1 VERARLVRSNGLS
14 RRVPAAALVLTAIA
28 LVGVAWYVLVEGWG
42 FLDAVYMVSISIT
55 TVGYSEVQPLDTS
68 GRIFTLLF
76 VPLGVGALLYV
87 VGLTVEELV
96 LGEVAQAFGL
106 QRRNRRIDRM
116 RNHIVICGY
125 GRVGQ
130 EVALE
135 LRERGEEILVV
146 EREQTA
152 AEAARAD
159 GITTLMGDATDEA
172 LLRQAHADTARVIV
186 AAADSDAENA
196 FVALTARALNPGIMI
211 IARAGTESGERR
223 LLAAGADRVISPAQI
238 AGRRMALQAV
248 QPLVVDFIDSVTRHG
263 GLENRMFAE
272 IVLADETAHLAGQ
285 SVAQV
290 FGSLRTCR
298 LLGVEREGAD
308 FIVAPSGSTVLRT
321 GDRLMV
327 YGDVGEL
334 EGLHTSAG
342 GTRLVSDPAS

>member
-1 VERARLVRSNGLS
+1 MRTGFLS
-14 RRVPAAALVLTAIA
+14 RRVPAALLVLLAIA
-28 LVGVAWYVLVEGWG
+28 LVGVAWYMLAEGWDL
-42 FLDAVYMVSISIT
+42 LDAAYMVVISIT
-55 TVGYSEVQPLDTS
+55 TVGYEEVQPLDTS
-68 GRIFTLLF
+68 GRIFTLFF
-76 VPLGVGALLYV
+76 VPIGVGALLYV

-96 LGEVAQAFGL
+96 LGEVAHAFGL
-106 QRRNRRIDRM
+106 QRLNRRIERM

-135 LRERGEEILVV
+135 LRERGEEILVI
-146 EREQTA
+146 ERDPA
-152 AEAARAD
+152 VAERARETE
-159 GITTLMGDATDEA
+159 ITTLVGDATDEA
-172 LLRQAHADTARVIV
+172 MLRQAHADTARVIV

-196 FVALTARALNPGIMI
+196 FVALTARALNPQIMI

-272 IVLADETAHLAGQ
+272 IVLGDETADLSGQ

-290 FGSLRTCR
+290 FGALRTCR
-298 LLGVEREGAD
+298 LLGIERAGAE
-308 FIVAPSGSTVLRT
+308 FIVAPAGNTQLRT

-327 YGDVGEL
+327 YGDVHEM
-334 EGLHTSAG
+334 EGLHTAAG

>member
-1 VERARLVRSNGLS
+1 VSLGLRS
-14 RRVPAAALVLTAIA
+14 RRVPAALLVLLAIA
-28 LVGVAWYVLVEGWG
+28 LLGVAWYMLVEGWDL
-42 FLDAVYMVSISIT
+42 LDAAYMVAISIT
-55 TVGYSEVQPLDTS
+55 TVGFEEVRPLDTG
-68 GRIFTLLF
+68 GRIFTLF
-76 VPLGVGALLYV
+76 YVPIGVGALLYV

-96 LGEVAQAFGL
+96 LGQVAEAFGL
-106 QRRNRRIDRM
+106 QRLNRRIERM

-135 LRERGEEILVV
+135 LRERGEEILVI
-146 EREQTA
+146 ERDSTA
-152 AEAARAD
+152 AEAARND
-159 GITTLMGDATDEA
+159 GVATLVGDATDEG
-172 LLRQAHADTARVIV
+172 LLRQAHAETARVIV

-196 FVALTARALNPGIMI
+196 FIALTARALNPGVMI

-223 LLAAGADRVISPAQI
+223 LIAAGADRVISPAQI

-272 IVLADETAHLAGQ
+272 LVLADETAHLAGQ

-298 LLGVEREGAD
+298 LLGVEREGAE
-308 FIVAPSGSTVLRT
+308 FIVAPSGSTVLRA
-321 GDRLMV
+321 GDRLML
-327 YGDVGEL
+327 YGDVREL
-334 EGLHTSAG
+334 EGLHTAAG